1 MGIKRRGY
9 IRNTSQL
16 RNAAFSQKA
25 YRGVDCK
32 NNSFHVV
39 RIPKMEGENYLQKG
53 EIAIVMINDES
64 LQILAA

>member
-25 YRGVDCK
+25 DRGVDCK
-32 NNSFHVV
+32 NNSFHGV
-39 RIPKMEGENYLQKG
+39 RIPKMEGENYLQK
-53 EIAIVMINDES
+53 VKMINVEL
-64 LQILAA
+64 LQILAV